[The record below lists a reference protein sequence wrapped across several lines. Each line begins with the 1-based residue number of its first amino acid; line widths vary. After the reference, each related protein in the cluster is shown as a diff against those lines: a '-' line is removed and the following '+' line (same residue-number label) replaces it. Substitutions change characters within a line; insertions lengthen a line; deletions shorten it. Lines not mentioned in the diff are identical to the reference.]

1 MALIQSYPEMVR
13 PPKNLSTNFTFKSGV
28 IKTGESVLEHELM
41 AEKAHSLGLAA
52 TRLESSLKNL
62 SEAPSDSD
70 THAVLIQTAANAAQ
84 AFFIQR
90 ELMGMNNHTHPIAY
104 YKIPK
109 EVLARI
115 GAA

>member
-1 MALIQSYPEMVR
+1 VKMVR
-13 PPKNLSTNFTFKSGV
+13 PPKNLATNFTFKSGI

-62 SEAPSDSD
+62 SEAPGDSD
-70 THAVLIQTAANAAQ
+70 NHAALIQTAANAAQ
-84 AFFIQR
+84 AFFVQR
-90 ELMGMNNHTHPIAY
+90 ELMGMNDHAHPIAH
-104 YKIPK
+104 YKIPAK
-109 EVLARI
+109 VLAKI